1 MYLGIDIGGTK
12 ILLAVFDENGQILK
26 QFKFP
31 TPQKYEDF
39 LTELEKALQE
49 LKNYQIRA
57 CCCAIPGRIDRK
69 RGIAIS
75 LGNLLWQNIAVKEDL
90 SKILGS
96 VEIFIENDANLAGL
110 YEALNHKEYKKVVYI
125 TIGTGIGVGIIIDG
139 KIDPEFTD
147 SEVGN
152 MILEH
157 DGKLQKWEDF
167 ASGKALKR
175 RYGKLASEIDD
186 PKIWAEY
193 VDSLLVGLEATLA
206 AFQPALLIIGG
217 GVGAHF
223 DKFGDLLIKK
233 LNGLNNKMVPIP
245 PIIQAKRPEEAVI
258 YGCYVFLRQKL
269 GV

>member
-1 MYLGIDIGGTK
+1 MFLGIDVGGTK
-12 ILLAVFDENGQILK
+12 TLLAVFDENGQILK

-110 YEALNHKEYKKVVYI
+110 YEALNHKEYKKIVYL

-139 KIDPEFTD
+139 KIDPEFAD

-152 MILEH
+152 MMLEH

-167 ASGKALKR
+167 ASGKALKE
-175 RYGKLASEIDD
+175 RYGKLASEIED
-186 PKIWAEY
+186 PKIWAKY
-193 VDSLLVGLEATLA
+193 VEDLVTGFEATLA
-206 AFQPALLIIGG
+206 AFQPEMVIVGG

-223 DKFGDLLIKK
+223 NKFGEILIKRLK
-233 LNGLNNKMVPIP
+233 GLDNKMVPIP

-258 YGCYVFLRQKL
+258 YGCYDYIIQHN
-269 GV
+269 